1 MLPILTGRKYKIEEM
16 CVYLCVFVY
25 HIALL
30 DYLVHKLHNLDPNHT
45 ILKMII
51 LAQFTIG

>member
-1 MLPILTGRKYKIEEM
+1 MLPILTGRKYKIEKM
-16 CVYLCVFVY
+16 GVYLCVFVY

-45 ILKMII
+45 
-51 LAQFTIG
+51 